1 MYINLVINIVIKNC
15 VKYSDKSLDKYSDKN
30 CDRYN
35 DKENKLN
42 VSSYI
47 LRHRNYFY
55 NNQTNK

>member
-55 NNQTNK
+55 NN